1 MQPLLCGLLKEDV
14 KGAAALTEG
23 YAAVVRRDL
32 GGVAAL
38 EVGWGSGRRAAL
50 LPVERRRAVGARG
63 VPAVGDDCLD
73 LLDRADLG
81 DDDAVRTGVQHLLD
95 PDLRRSEGVNS
106 DEEPDDGIGTCL
118 TPQGCVTPG
127 EAG

>member
-1 MQPLLCGLLKEDV
+1 
-14 KGAAALTEG
+14 
-23 YAAVVRRDL
+23 
-32 GGVAAL
+32 
-38 EVGWGSGRRAAL
+38 
-50 LPVERRRAVGARG
+50 
-63 VPAVGDDCLD
+63 LD

-95 PDLRRSEGVNS
+95 PDLRRSEGVNNS
-106 DEEPDDGIGTCL
+106 DEPDDGTCL